1 MDEFGNVGWGATVTA
16 TAQSGEVVV
25 EARFNED
32 VIQPRFVLPIVR
44 ERVLPVRAFVVN
56 DTDGPIL
63 PAESIRAKID
73 FSNTILRQVGVFI
86 DLLSISN
93 NVGSVADLVLPM
105 TQLYTNSA
113 GRVYVSR
120 SERAT
125 ALLNTYSEGD
135 CVELYFV
142 NEIEDLY
149 GNTPGAFKSPLGIVI
164 SKRTTAHAM
173 AHEIGHAL
181 GLEDCYVLS
190 TRKNPPIMLVGV
202 DDPVNA
208 AVFSAT
214 WRDWGQE
221 TSRGFYP
228 SGEHVRSI
236 LSEMLM
242 YGVDVGESLDIPN
255 GTVYSLRKNATTPRQ
270 TFSSKV
276 GAEFIITDITEV
288 YSR

>member
-1 MDEFGNVGWGATVTA
+1 
-16 TAQSGEVVV
+16 
-25 EARFNED
+25 
-32 VIQPRFVLPIVR
+32 
-44 ERVLPVRAFVVN
+44 
-56 DTDGPIL
+56 
-63 PAESIRAKID
+63 
-73 FSNTILRQVGVFI
+73 
-86 DLLSISN
+86 
-93 NVGSVADLVLPM
+93 M

-214 WRDWGQE
+214 GRDWGQE